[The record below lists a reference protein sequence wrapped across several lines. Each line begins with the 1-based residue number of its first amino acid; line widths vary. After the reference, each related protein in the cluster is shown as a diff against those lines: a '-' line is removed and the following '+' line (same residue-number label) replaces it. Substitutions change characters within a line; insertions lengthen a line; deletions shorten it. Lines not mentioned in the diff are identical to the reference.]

1 VADDAR
7 LFEITASG
15 ASAAGRLGCNTRGE
29 IKMLAPSAVDAV
41 FMLITCALGLLI
53 CWAYVNDRAEIEAG
67 HCQRAVLDSVTE
79 GDSADRA
86 GRVVHVEAAEFPTIG
101 TPAGLASLDPPR
113 KLSSKSLLRMI
124 GVGPSF

>member
-1 VADDAR
+1 
-7 LFEITASG
+7 
-15 ASAAGRLGCNTRGE
+15 
-29 IKMLAPSAVDAV
+29 MLAPLAVDAAI
-41 FMLITCALGLLI
+41 MLITCALGLLI

-101 TPAGLASLDPPR
+101 IPVGLASLDPPYEIALEITVADDR
-113 KLSSKSLLRMI
+113 CRPVFLKRLEIFR
-124 GVGPSF
+124 GDGHVGDD